1 MILPLLRDDF
11 HISTLFVSFIIL
23 SCIVSIL
30 LFSLRACAPSL
41 FIHRI
46 PSQFLG
52 IPLWTIDRDQRG
64 THGSGIET
72 ADPEL
77 RASPCPS
84 RTADPI
90 NVKSSDGFLEE
101 PIEAAQT
108 TILILGERLIVTSL
122 LFFSH
127 DTQNLGMDRYNPSD
141 RKLLHQ
147 KERSWPGSLSPLY
160 MDISSSLS
168 YSLLKSKDY
177 LS

>member
-1 MILPLLRDDF
+1 MLKIDDPSPIAWRLSYPLY
-11 HISTLFVSFIIL
+11 LFL
-23 SCIVSIL
+23 L
-30 LFSLRACAPSL
+30 LFSLASYRSVSPSVSLRACAPFL

-64 THGSGIET
+64 THGSGIYT
-72 ADPEL
+72 SDLEL

-90 NVKSSDGFLEE
+90 NGKSSDGFLEE

-122 LFFSH
+122 LFF
-127 DTQNLGMDRYNPSD
+127 TRYSEYGD
-141 RKLLHQ
+141 
-147 KERSWPGSLSPLY
+147 GSIQRIRPKTLT
-160 MDISSSLS
+160 
-168 YSLLKSKDY
+168 SKGTI
-177 LS
+177 LTRIT